1 MLKIRQQTPT
11 QLILRHRPIA
21 LWVMGSFFTIVGVV
35 IIILFS
41 KASSFTCER
50 VPPNQGRCELIYSHF
65 LMSKSII
72 ISINDLKGTE
82 VVTTR
87 ARQMDN
93 FFILKPYYRVI
104 LITPTQRI
112 PLTPYGTSSREEQEA
127 LAAKINAFLKKTPE
141 TSLLIKRDNR
151 WFIYILGSILI
162 VVGLLAELS
171 KIITVTFDKM
181 VGSLKIERQGLLG
194 TEVIEHPLEEI
205 SEVKLNTSSYFNS
218 KTILYQVV
226 LELKTDENLLLT
238 ANGSMGRARKQQI
251 VDEITNFLTH

>member
-93 FFILKPYYRVI
+93 FF
-104 LITPTQRI
+104 
-112 PLTPYGTSSREEQEA
+112 TPYGTSSREEQEA

-226 LELKTDENLLLT
+226 T
-238 ANGSMGRARKQQI
+238 ADS
-251 VDEITNFLTH
+251 